1 MQTAIAV
8 GFYGKLP
15 CNGDFLQRRIPQEF
29 LDVWDPWLQE
39 CIHASRET
47 LREDWLNAYLT
58 SPVWRFVLAEGV
70 CGSGA
75 YAGVMLPSV
84 DRVGRYF
91 PLTIVAQLNVDDC
104 VLEIACDGA
113 QQWFASA
120 EALALGAL
128 EAADLDLATFD
139 TQVASLAD
147 QMGPYD
153 TAEAVYLRGLMQ
165 QSEFGRRPAQ
175 WHAPLNSAQSLQR
188 AINVFAARELERTLR
203 PLALWWT
210 DGSNEIAPGW
220 LCNRGLPPPASFV
233 AMLAAD
239 WARAGWVSLD
249 PNPERDRNGAHV
261 AMESASAAPS
271 EVALAAAPAGT
282 LAPAAA
288 SFVPLAPGPVTS
300 RDEPRVAPVARET
313 SAFRPI
319 ELLAW
324 HEPVSRSWGSGPPR
338 AHFVARPELGL
349 WGVTCSQ
356 PADDQSIAAQGVMD
370 VLQSVPQAATLSSLV
385 EDVRRALER
394 VQRQLENPAATVVT
408 PAAQTILFLAR
419 DAECALIYAGDV
431 QAVRYRS
438 TEITQMVGAGG
449 VETVTA
455 PAAAAPGASLMD
467 LITTPTAQDASI
479 RVQYESL
486 HSGDTWVLAGAR
498 LLDGPGLPELAPA
511 LTADEILPGAAFAAL
526 RGISYVAGSGA
537 AGAFPVLLLA
547 ARPADTESVT

>member
-1 MQTAIAV
+1 MQTATAV

-15 CNGDFLQRRIPQEF
+15 CNGDFLQRRVPQEF
-29 LDVWDPWLQE
+29 IDVWDPWLQE
-39 CIHASRET
+39 CIHASREA

-104 VLEIACDGA
+104 VLEIACDCA
-113 QQWFASA
+113 QQWFTSA

-128 EAADLDLATFD
+128 EAADLDLVTFD

-153 TAEAVYLRGLMQ
+153 TVEAVYLRGLMQ
-165 QSEFGRRPAQ
+165 QSEFGRRPAE
-175 WHAPLNSAQSLQR
+175 WHVPLRSAQSLQR
-188 AINVFAARELERTLR
+188 AINVFAARELARTLR

-210 DGSNEIAPGW
+210 DGSNAIAPSW
-220 LCNRGLPPPASFV
+220 LCNRGLPPPARFV
-233 AMLAAD
+233 SMLAAD

-249 PNPERDRNGAHV
+249 PNPERDGSGGHV
-261 AMESASAAPS
+261 AMESVP
-271 EVALAAAPAGT
+271 AAAPEAVSAPPESFESPSFEPAT
-282 LAPAAA
+282 SPAA
-288 SFVPLAPGPVTS
+288 PLAS
-300 RDEPRVAPVARET
+300 SVAHET
-313 SAFRPI
+313 PAFRPI

-324 HEPVSRSWGSGPPR
+324 HEPVSRAWDSGAPR
-338 AHFVARPELGL
+338 AHFIARPDLGL

-356 PADDQSIAAQGVMD
+356 PTDDQAIAAQGVMD
-370 VLQSVPQAATLSSLV
+370 VLQSVPQSATLTSLV

-394 VQRQLENPAATVVT
+394 VQRQLENSVATVAA

-419 DAECALIYAGDV
+419 DAECALVYFGDV
-431 QAVRYRS
+431 QAVRCRS
-438 TEITQMVGAGG
+438 ADVTQIVGAAGC
-449 VETVTA
+449 VEDV
-455 PAAAAPGASLMD
+455 PMPVAAEPGSSLMD
-467 LITTPTAQDASI
+467 LLTTPAAQQASI

-486 HSGDTWVLAGAR
+486 VSGDTWALAGAPV
-498 LLDGPGLPELAPA
+498 LYGPSLPELVPA
-511 LTADEILPGAAFAAL
+511 LTAAEILPDAAFAAL
-526 RGISYVAGSGA
+526 RGISRVAGSGSG
-537 AGAFPVLLLA
+537 GAFPVLLLA
-547 ARPADTESVT
+547 ARPASPD

>member
-15 CNGDFLQRRIPQEF
+15 CNGDFLQRRVPQEF
-29 LDVWDPWLQE
+29 VDVWDPWLQE
-39 CIHASRET
+39 CIHASREA

-91 PLTIVAQLNVDDC
+91 PLTIIAQLNVDDC
-104 VLEIACDGA
+104 VLDVACDSA
-113 QQWFASA
+113 QQWFATA

-147 QMGPYD
+147 RMGPYD
-153 TAEAVYLRGLMQ
+153 TGEAVHLRGLMQ
-165 QSEFGRRPAQ
+165 QSEFGRRPAE
-175 WHAPLNSAQSLQR
+175 WHAPLRSAQSLQR

-210 DGSNEIAPGW
+210 DGSNAIAPSW
-220 LCNRGLPPPASFV
+220 LCNRGLPPPAGFV
-233 AMLAAD
+233 SMIAAD

-249 PNPERDRNGAHV
+249 PNPERDRSGGHV

-271 EVALAAAPAGT
+271 EVA
-282 LAPAAA
+282 PAA
-288 SFVPLAPGPVTS
+288 LAPGPFASPSFGPATS
-300 RDEPRVAPVARET
+300 PAAPLASSVALET
-313 SAFRPI
+313 PLFRPI
-319 ELLAW
+319 EILAW
-324 HEPVSRSWGSGPPR
+324 HEPVSRAWGSGAPR
-338 AHFVARPELGL
+338 AHFIARPELGL

-356 PADDQSIAAQGVMD
+356 PTDDQAIAAQGVMD
-370 VLQSVPQAATLSSLV
+370 VLQSVPQSATLTSLV

-394 VQRQLENPAATVVT
+394 VQRQLENSVATVAA
-408 PAAQTILFLAR
+408 PAAQTILFLGR
-419 DAECALIYAGDV
+419 DAECALVCVGDV
-431 QAVRYRS
+431 QAVRCRS
-438 TEITQMVGAGG
+438 ADVTQMVGAVGA
-449 VETVTA
+449 VEDVPMPVATE
-455 PAAAAPGASLMD
+455 PGSSLMD
-467 LITTPTAQDASI
+467 LLTTPAAQQASI

-486 HSGDTWVLAGAR
+486 LSGDTWVLAGAPV
-498 LLDGPGLPELAPA
+498 LYGPSLPELVPA
-511 LTADEILPGAAFAAL
+511 LTAAEILPDAAFAAL
-526 RGISYVAGSGA
+526 RGISRVAGSGSD
-537 AGAFPVLLLA
+537 GAFPVLLLT
-547 ARPADTESVT
+547 ARPASPD